1 MAAKNGLKLA
11 DESAPAPVVRRA
23 ENGTLR
29 AAADEYLDE
38 IRRHRRPRTYAA
50 YACALNTFVTGCGLR
65 GGLNQTTVY
74 HRFSM
79 LLTFLMKNGIDV
91 TLPKGERP
99 KPRVLSKDGT
109 DIETYSD
116 IDIRKLLAM
125 CRDEL
130 DRLIVLVASESGM
143 RRAEVAHLEREHI
156 RRHDRRAGG
165 ENEIRFHY
173 EEMEGSHG
181 RRAKL
186 AHRQAPRLRGH
197 TSSQAD
203 ALVPEQERA
212 TVRQGAERLGESPLP
227 QRQGQGATDDER
239 RASAVPRLPQL
250 RSHQTLARGPHDL
263 RGDGVARW
271 AASSRCGAKP

>member
-156 RRHDRRAGG
+156 RRH
-165 ENEIRFHY
+165 
-173 EEMEGSHG
+173 G